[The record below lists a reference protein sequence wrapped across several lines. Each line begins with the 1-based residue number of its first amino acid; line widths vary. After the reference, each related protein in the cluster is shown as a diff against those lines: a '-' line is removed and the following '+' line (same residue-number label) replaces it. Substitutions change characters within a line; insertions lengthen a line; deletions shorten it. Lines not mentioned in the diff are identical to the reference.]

1 MSYQRVKGGEK
12 NLKSGVRWTKE
23 EIYEVYKLY
32 KEINGVGLHEHNP
45 ELQKLAARLG
55 RTVRSTEAQ
64 TLMFRNLERGGIY
77 SHGNMNKLSRE
88 VWIENETD
96 ESEEANK
103 EEEPEERLIYQ
114 DWNKLL
120 VQHYFNSSIEGQEIG
135 CFPVSEE
142 IFEELT
148 DHEYSIEDFFDTIK
162 RLISTSN
169 FFDKLE
175 DLYKESLPR
184 EYNGKTVRKPV
195 PEYFG
200 FLIFLI
206 YALSE
211 DDKED
216 ITVANVYDRINHFG
230 VKIFEEKWK
239 KINTAISRDLLEPI
253 WESLEE
259 WSTSFKKGSL
269 GLFIRRDPKNI
280 QRCYVSRIERHSLFN
295 SKQFATIIDSLI
307 SEGYRPE
314 SILSVQEWLDF
325 FNKYDVPKASLIKEY
340 ISDGS
345 PLQSSVL
352 AFLNNY
358 LKAHFDETTI
368 ASEQNKFRVPPIE
381 LKVCIESLPR
391 WPDEPVDRVYLRAY
405 AEGLEKDVIRTD
417 SGEVINVVTS
427 DHQFSDVIGYNFDLE
442 TGVMLK
448 SERNRYRTKK
458 RTYWLSKNHKL
469 NEWVEVNYPTNESTF
484 LLVTSAERA
493 NLFLQSE
500 HIICDVY
507 PIEGISHVVMYFNSL
522 NEEDFNKVY
531 NLYIP
536 YSKIEGKIEL
546 ISNYVLDR
554 RTCLFTE
561 FAPKFRYIGP
571 SAKPKI
577 IAFNVENKEELCAL
591 NPVVDQGE
599 LYELPEG
606 FAYRGTFQ
614 IKEANSLI
622 KTRFNLKLGSLNQT
636 PINIHKPILKNHEG
650 RNEIQIERSDSD
662 IYDIPVS
669 FNRKFDVTKFNG
681 WHSNLFGLFKAR
693 FGKIEVKVETDYR
706 TFKTSGDKLLQ
717 FVGLNNNISTY
728 DFPKLIRELDP
739 EISRRYSKRLMDYWR
754 HLGYINFQDYGEQ
767 VKVNPTSIFF
777 MQTSVGLKA
786 LLTGYRNKKL
796 IEELYTLCSKL
807 KVKIGFE
814 YHSTYKEDLLPTK
827 IVLCDPDGD
836 LNKFKKIKDQLGLS
850 FVNDIENPYNPRYV
864 VYQLACFYTQR
875 TVSEFKEYALRGPF
889 YEDENGRTKDHRRKR
904 RYNLDKLSWEDSTD
918 DVEMYNDGSVVR
930 YEGFKDKSMT
940 HIYRCKNKSVLI
952 KDISL
957 AIFSSL
963 ESDVLI
969 KRESEVNQEY
979 DLYVPLFLGL
989 PYWIE
994 RGLILLNG
1002 NVPGIENINESR
1014 YRIYENV
1021 NDKILDV
1028 IEEKLDQ
1035 KIAKI

>member
-45 ELQKLAARLG
+45 EIQKLAARLG

-96 ESEEANK
+96 ESEK
-103 EEEPEERLIYQ
+103 FYKDEEQVERLNYQ

-120 VQHYFNSSIEGQEIG
+120 VDHYFNSSIEGQEIG

-142 IFEELT
+142 IFEKLT
-148 DHEYSIEDFFDTIK
+148 DHEYSKEDFFETIK

-175 DLYKESLPR
+175 YLYKGSLPR

-211 DDKED
+211 DDKD
-216 ITVANVYDRINHFG
+216 DLTVANVYDRINHFG
-230 VKIFEEKWK
+230 IKIFGEKWK

-269 GLFIRRDPKNI
+269 GLFIRRDPKNTK
-280 QRCYVSRIERHSLFN
+280 RCYVSRIERHSLFN
-295 SKQFATIIDSLI
+295 SKQFAKIIDSLI

-325 FNKYDVPKASLIKEY
+325 FNKYDVPKASVIKEY

-368 ASEQNKFRVPPIE
+368 ASEQNKFRVPPLE
-381 LKVCIESLPR
+381 LKVCIESLPL
-391 WPDEPVDRVYLRAY
+391 WPDEPVDRIFLRAY
-405 AEGLEKDVIRTD
+405 GEGLENDIIKTD
-417 SGEVINVVTS
+417 AGEVINVVTS
-427 DHQFSDVIGYNFDLE
+427 DHQFSDIIGYNFDLE

-448 SERNRYRTKK
+448 SERNRYMTKK
-458 RTYWLSKNHKL
+458 RTYWLSKNHKI
-469 NEWVEVNYPTNESTF
+469 NEWVEVNSPTNESAF
-484 LLVTSAERA
+484 LLVISHERA
-493 NLFLQSE
+493 NSFLQSE
-500 HIICDVY
+500 QITCDVY
-507 PIEGISHVVMYFNSL
+507 PIEGVSHVVMHFNSL
-522 NEEDFNKVY
+522 NEEDFDKVY
-531 NLYIP
+531 NLYNP

-554 RTCLFTE
+554 RTRLFTE

-571 SAKPKI
+571 SSKPKI
-577 IAFNVENKEELCAL
+577 IAFNVEDEEELCVL
-591 NPVVDQGE
+591 NPVADQGE
-599 LYELPEG
+599 YYELPKG
-606 FAYRGTFQ
+606 FTYSGSFH

-622 KTRFNLKLGSLNQT
+622 KTRYNLKLGSLNQT

-650 RNEIQIERSDSD
+650 RNDIQIERSDSD

-669 FNRKFDVTKFNG
+669 FNREFDVTKFNG

-693 FGKIEVKVETDYR
+693 SGKIEVKIETDYR
-706 TFKTSGDKLLQ
+706 TVKTSGDKLLQ
-717 FVGLNNNISTY
+717 FVGLSKNISTY

-739 EISRRYSKRLMDYWR
+739 EISKRYSKRLMDYWR

-767 VKVNPTSIFF
+767 VKVNPTSLFF

-786 LLTGYRNKKL
+786 LLTGFRNIEL
-796 IEELYTLCSKL
+796 IEGLSSLCSKL

-836 LNKFKKIKDQLGLS
+836 LKKFKKIRDQLGLS
-850 FVNDIENPYNPRYV
+850 FVNEIENPYNPRYV

-875 TVSEFKEYALRGPF
+875 SVSEFKEDALKGPF
-889 YEDENGRTKDHRRKR
+889 YEDENGRIKDHRRKR
-904 RYNLDKLSWEDSTD
+904 RYNLDKLYWEDSTD
-918 DVEMYNDGSVVR
+918 DVEVFNEGSVVR
-930 YEGFKDKSMT
+930 YDGFKDKSMT
-940 HIYRCKNKSVLI
+940 HIYRSKNKSI
-952 KDISL
+952 IIEDISL
-957 AIFSSL
+957 AVFSSL

-969 KRESEVNQEY
+969 KRESEVNQVY
-979 DLYVPLFLGL
+979 DLYVPLYLGL
-989 PYWIE
+989 PFWIE

-1002 NVPGIENINESR
+1002 DVPGIENINESR

-1021 NDKILDV
+1021 NKKILDV